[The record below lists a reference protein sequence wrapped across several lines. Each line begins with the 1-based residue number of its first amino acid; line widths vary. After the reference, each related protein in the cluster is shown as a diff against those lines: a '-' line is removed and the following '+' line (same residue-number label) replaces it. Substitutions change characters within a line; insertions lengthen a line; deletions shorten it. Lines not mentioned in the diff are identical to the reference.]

1 VDAPGA
7 QGTAAQTPLV
17 LAGRYRLG
25 EILGSGGMAEVFDA
39 IDERLGRPVAVK
51 ILRAELATDPD
62 LRRRFEAEARAAA
75 RLTHP
80 HVVAVY
86 DTGEDRG
93 RAFIVMER
101 LPGDTLATAIAR
113 GPVGQAWLR
122 SVALDVLDALAA
134 AHDAGIVHRD
144 IKPGNIL
151 LDPAGSAKVGDFGIA
166 KSVEGL
172 DVALTR
178 TGVLIGTPAYLPPE
192 RVDGATATPQSD
204 IYGLGVVMYEALSG
218 HKPFVG
224 TDPLAVA
231 YAARHIAP
239 PALETVGAGVAPE
252 LAAVVSRAMAI
263 DPGGRWP
270 SAVGMAAALRAIPV
284 ESLPDAGPPPGVPRG
299 DAVPTA
305 VQPGAR
311 GQTEVL
317 AAAPLPAGSPSRRR
331 WWAGAGLVAGFL
343 ALALLLA
350 AGPFSHRA
358 GSPAATVASTT
369 AAPTTTSTTIDPVAA
384 LLNQVADGL
393 GAPDDGAM
401 AADLADGLR
410 QVAATSQASRPAAA
424 TSLLAEA
431 AQWRHLNLLSGP
443 AYDQASAALLQAGA
457 SPPPTSEPPKRG
469 KAGGGG
475 GGD

>member
-1 VDAPGA
+1 MDAP
-7 QGTAAQTPLV
+7 AAQAALV

-25 EILGSGGMAEVFDA
+25 QILGSGGMAEVFDA
-39 IDERLGRPVAVK
+39 TDERLGRPVAVK

-86 DTGEDRG
+86 DTGEDQG

-101 LPGDTLATAIAR
+101 LPGDTLATVIAA
-113 GPVGQAWLR
+113 GPVEQAWLR

-151 LDPAGSAKVGDFGIA
+151 LDQAGSAKVGDFGIA

-172 DVALTR
+172 DPALTR

-192 RVDGATATPQSD
+192 RVDGAAATPQSD
-204 IYGLGVVMYEALSG
+204 IYGLGVVLYEALAG
-218 HKPFVG
+218 RKPFPG
-224 TDPLAVA
+224 TSPLDVA

-239 PALETVGAGVAPE
+239 PRLETVGAGVAPE
-252 LAAVVSRAMAI
+252 LAAVVSRAMAV

-270 SAVGMAAALRAIPV
+270 SAAAMAAALRAVPV
-284 ESLPDAGPPPGVPRG
+284 ESLPPVEPRPGLPAG
-299 DAVPTA
+299 DAAPTA
-305 VQPGAR
+305 VQPGAGGR
-311 GQTEVL
+311 TEVL
-317 AAAPLPAGSPSRRR
+317 AAPPLPVGSPSRRR

-343 ALALLLA
+343 ALVLLLA

-369 AAPTTTSTTIDPVAA
+369 AAPTTAAPTTTIDPLAA

-393 GAPDDGAM
+393 GGPGDGAM
-401 AADLADGLR
+401 APSLADGLR
-410 QVAATSQASRPAAA
+410 QVAATSPDSRPAAA
-424 TSLLAEA
+424 SSLLAQA
-431 AQWRHLNLLSGP
+431 AQWRQQNLLSGP
-443 AYDQASAALLQAGA
+443 AYDQASAVLLQAGA
-457 SPPPTSEPPKRG
+457 SPPPTTEPSKRPKG
-469 KAGGGG
+469 GGDGGGG
-475 GGD
+475 